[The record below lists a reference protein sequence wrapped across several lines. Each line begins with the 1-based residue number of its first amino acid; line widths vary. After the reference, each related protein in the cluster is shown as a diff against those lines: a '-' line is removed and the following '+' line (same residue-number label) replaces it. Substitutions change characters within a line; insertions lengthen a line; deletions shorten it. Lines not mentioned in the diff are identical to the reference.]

1 MRSANSD
8 VATARKTPSPTLI
21 GGSGSVPSPSATT
34 DCCSTHGLVVRVGHA
49 SNPTMITI
57 STARTSNELVMELLA
72 QGLRRTR
79 SVGFLRTEVG
89 GVKCSLEARRLP
101 ARRRVLRDEV
111 VGGARNAV
119 IVGPAIDDRQ
129 RGTEIAVLRRRV
141 WRLPFERRR

>member
-34 DCCSTHGLVVRVGHA
+34 DCCSTHGLAFSVAHT
-49 SNPTMITI
+49 SHPTMITI

-79 SVGFLRTEVG
+79 SVGFLCTEVG
-89 GVKCSLEARRLP
+89 GGKLSLEARPLPSRRPVLP
-101 ARRRVLRDEV
+101 A
-111 VGGARNAV
+111 GA
-119 IVGPAIDDRQ
+119 
-129 RGTEIAVLRRRV
+129 
-141 WRLPFERRR
+141 